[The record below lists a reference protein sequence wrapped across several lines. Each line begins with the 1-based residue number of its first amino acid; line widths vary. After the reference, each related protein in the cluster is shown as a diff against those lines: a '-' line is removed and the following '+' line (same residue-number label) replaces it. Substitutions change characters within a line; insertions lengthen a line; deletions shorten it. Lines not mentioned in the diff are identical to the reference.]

1 MNEAHY
7 KILKQGV
14 EVWNRWREE
23 NRDIKPDLSGVNL
36 EKAKLRNINL
46 AGTDLKFANL
56 KFANLESAYM
66 DEANLSNANLFNANL
81 VSTDMRDICLIKADM
96 MKSNLSRADLLFAN
110 LSYANLNVADI
121 MYADMESA
129 NLQNSSIQHG
139 HLDKVNLTNANLENA
154 ILLGADLFNTNFIN
168 ANLQNTDLSYANLQN
183 TDLRGANLLNADL
196 MSTKLDNANFTQSNL
211 ENTSF
216 SESEINETIF
226 ALTDLSHCKGLESV
240 ISSGKSV
247 IDFETLQ
254 RSKDLPKSFLKK
266 IGLPDIYIDYIPSFR
281 ESPINLHPVF
291 LSHTWENKAFARK
304 LYETLINKD
313 VQVWFD
319 EKKMKPGDIIRSRID
334 KGINTYDKMIL
345 VCSREAL
352 NSWWIGEELEGIY
365 EKERRLQEKR
375 GKAFNLLIPITI
387 DDAIHESDSSMARF
401 IKRKRIIG
409 DFRQWQ
415 DKDQFNEALQ
425 QLIQALNADRKDES
439 VQSKFGF

>member
-1 MNEAHY
+1 MANPEHLS
-7 KILKQGV
+7 ILMEGV
-14 EVWNRWREE
+14 EIWNEWREE
-23 NRDIKPDLSGVNL
+23 HPDIEPDLSNLDLKNTNLRFANLINTNLEYTNLKHTYFLGANLYNTNLKGAILDNSFLRNVNL
-36 EKAKLRNINL
+36 EYADLQKASLIS
-46 AGTDLKFANL
+46 ADL
-56 KFANLESAYM
+56 EGVY
-66 DEANLSNANLFNANL
+66 LSNANL
-81 VSTDMRDICLIKADM
+81 K
-96 MKSNLSRADLLFAN
+96 
-110 LSYANLNVADI
+110 Y
-121 MYADMESA
+121 
-129 NLQNSSIQHG
+129 
-139 HLDKVNLTNANLENA
+139 ANLENA
-154 ILLGADLFNTNFIN
+154 ILRGATLRSAILSSTILEHAKLYN
-168 ANLQNTDLSYANLQN
+168 ANLEYSNLEFAKMYNAQLEGANLESANLNNTDLYNTNLVYTNLRNALLEN
-183 TDLRGANLLNADL
+183 TDLRKARLSYAI
-196 MSTKLDNANFTQSNL
+196 F

-216 SESEINETIF
+216 TGSEFGNTT
-226 ALTDLSHCKGLESV
+226 LGKTDLSHCNGLESV
-240 ISSGKSV
+240 MISSSCI

-254 RSKDLPKSFLKK
+254 RSKGLPRAFLKK
-266 IGLPDIYIDYIPSFR
+266 IGLSDIIIDYIPSFR
-281 ESPINLHPVF
+281 ESPINLYPVF

-304 LYETLINKD
+304 LYEALINKN

-387 DDAIHESDSSMARF
+387 DDAIHESDSSMTRF

-415 DKDQFNEALQ
+415 DKDQFNKALQ

-439 VQSKFGF
+439 VQSKLGL